1 MNMTMNRMKMCWRRI
16 APVALLAAAA
26 WFGAPRDVQAELP
39 GNRVASEVGLDQ
51 KLDSLIPLG
60 LTFLDETGRKVRLA
74 DYFGKRP
81 VILTLAY
88 YECPMLCTQV
98 LNGLVSAMRTL
109 TYDAGSEYEVITVSI
124 DHTEGPVLAAGKKRQ
139 YMKDYGRDGTENG
152 WHFLTGDSVTI
163 ARLADAVGFR
173 FMYDPESKEYAH
185 ASGIMVVTPE
195 GRMSRYLYGIE
206 YPPRDLRFSLIDA
219 GENKIGSVVD
229 KVLMLC
235 YNYNPHTGKYGV
247 AIMTIVRG
255 AGIVTVLV
263 IAGFVGAS
271 LRRDRRR
278 RLTDAAVGVAGRN

>member
-1 MNMTMNRMKMCWRRI
+1 MKDAGRRLGRI
-16 APVALLAAAA
+16 VPVAIVALVIAFAATS
-26 WFGAPRDVQAELP
+26 GARAELA

-51 KLDSLIPLG
+51 KLDSLIPLE
-60 LTFLDETGRKVRLA
+60 LAFRDESGRAVHLA

-109 TYDAGSEYEVITVSI
+109 KFDAGKEYEVITVSI
-124 DHTEGPVLAAGKKRQ
+124 DHTEGPALAAGKKRQ
-139 YMKDYGRDGTENG
+139 YMKDYGRAGTDNG

-185 ASGIMVVTPE
+185 AAGIMIATPD

-206 YPPRDLRFSLIDA
+206 YPPRDVRYSLIDA
-219 GENKIGSVVD
+219 GENRIGSLVD

-235 YNYNPHTGKYGV
+235 YSYDPHTGKYGV
-247 AIMTIVRG
+247 AIMAIVRG
-255 AGIVTVLV
+255 AGIVTVLA
-263 IAGFVGAS
+263 ILGFIGAS
-271 LRRDRRR
+271 MRRDRRR
-278 RLTDAAVGVAGRN
+278 RLVDAAVGVAGRN

>member
-1 MNMTMNRMKMCWRRI
+1 MIHVLPRWRRL
-16 APVALLAAAA
+16 APAMLVATVVLLAA
-26 WFGAPRDVQAELP
+26 GESRAELA

-51 KLDSLIPLG
+51 KLDSLVPLD
-60 LTFLDETGRKVRLA
+60 LMFRDETGRAVRLGE
-74 DYFGKRP
+74 YFGKRP

-109 TYDAGSEYEVITVSI
+109 KFDAGREYEVITVSI
-124 DHTEGPVLAAGKKRQ
+124 DHTEGPVLAMGKKRQ
-139 YMKDYGRDGTENG
+139 YMKDYGRAGTDNG

-185 ASGIMVVTPE
+185 ASGIMVVTPQ

-206 YPPRDLRFSLIDA
+206 YPPRDLRYSLIDA
-219 GENKIGSVVD
+219 AENKIGSVVD

-235 YNYNPHTGKYGV
+235 YAYDPHTGTYGV
-247 AIMTIVRG
+247 AIMTIVRIAG
-255 AGIVTVLV
+255 AATVLA
-263 IAGFVGAS
+263 ILGFIYAS
-271 LRRDRRR
+271 VRRDRRR
-278 RLTDAAVGVAGRN
+278 RSSPLEHAVETVGVASRN